1 MTSATQLN
9 QKTLQTH
16 ITAYLQHMKNNAEQF
31 RADAEQRKARAE
43 FYQGWSKARMLKMD
57 EADFADYL
65 SRLWAM
71 LIWGNKQYYVDKL
84 IADNG
89 FDVLRKALA
98 ELVWGSGGVEKR
110 WDSFRDSV
118 KGVGPAM
125 MSEILCHVHPG
136 ECMLW
141 NRRAYVGLQ
150 ALGVPNLPAYNY
162 QLTGKRYK
170 ELSAIAGEI
179 AVAMQGHGI
188 AEANLLT
195 VDYFIWDELQSEGS
209 LQQAMKNNAAKP
221 AVAIPSDANAASFI
235 HDEICDKIS
244 EIGEWRGYK
253 GSTEVKVGAGAVVDA
268 TWEVTIGNMG
278 RAIYVFEVQT
288 AGSIDS
294 MLMNLLKSLNNPAVQ
309 GIVAVSDAAQIEKI
323 RKEAADIPQL
333 NSKLRY
339 WDYQDVLRVHE
350 SLALVNESIN
360 SLRLVPEGF

>member
-1 MTSATQLN
+1 MATQLN

-16 ITAYLQHMKNNAEQF
+16 INAYLQHMKIGAEKFQ
-31 RADAEQRKARAE
+31 ADAEQRKERAE
-43 FYQGWSKARMLKMD
+43 YYQGWDKSRMLKMGEED
-57 EADFADYL
+57 LADYL

-89 FDVLRKALA
+89 FDSIKKELA
-98 ELVWGSGGVEKR
+98 ELVWGSGSIEKR
-110 WDSFRDSV
+110 WDAFRGKV

-125 MSEILCHVHPG
+125 MSEILCHVHPS

-141 NRRAYVGLQ
+141 NRRAFVGLQ

-170 ELSAIAGEI
+170 ELSSIAGEI
-179 AVAMQGHGI
+179 AAAMQGHGI
-188 AEANLLT
+188 ADANLLT
-195 VDYFIWDELQSEGS
+195 VDYFIWDELQSDGS
-209 LQQAMKNNAAKP
+209 LQQAMKGGAAKSASTPLP
-221 AVAIPSDANAASFI
+221 AVGKAADFI
-235 HDEICDKIS
+235 HDEIRDKLS
-244 EIGEWRGYK
+244 EIGEWRGFK
-253 GSTEVKVGAGAVVDA
+253 GRTEVKVATGAVVDA
-268 TWEVTIGNMG
+268 VWEATIGNMG
-278 RAIYVFEVQT
+278 RAVYVFEVQT
-288 AGSIDS
+288 SGSIDS

-323 RKEAADIPQL
+323 KKESADISQL

-360 SLRLVPEGF
+360 SLQLVPESFK

>member
-16 ITAYLQHMKNNAEQF
+16 IAAYLQHMKNNAEQF
-31 RADAEQRKARAE
+31 RTDAEQRKARAE
-43 FYQGWSKARMLKMD
+43 FYQGWGKARMLKMD
-57 EADFADYL
+57 EADFADYF

-89 FDVLRKALA
+89 FDALRKALA
-98 ELVWGSGGVEKR
+98 GLVWGSGGVEKR

-179 AVAMQGHGI
+179 AVAMQDHGI
-188 AEANLLT
+188 ADANLLT

-209 LQQAMKNNAAKP
+209 LQQAMKSSAAKP
-221 AVAIPSDANAASFI
+221 AVAIPADAKAAHFI
-235 HDEICDKIS
+235 HDEIRDKLS
-244 EIGEWRGYK
+244 EIGEWRGFK
-253 GSTEVKVGAGAVVDA
+253 GRTEVKVATGAVVDA
-268 TWEVTIGNMG
+268 VWEATIGNMG
-278 RAIYVFEVQT
+278 RAVYVFEVQT
-288 AGSIDS
+288 GGSIDS
-294 MLMNLLKSLNNPAVQ
+294 LLMNLLKSLNNPAVQ
-309 GIVAVSDAAQIEKI
+309 GIVAVSDAVQIEKI
-323 RKEAADIPQL
+323 KKEAADIPQL